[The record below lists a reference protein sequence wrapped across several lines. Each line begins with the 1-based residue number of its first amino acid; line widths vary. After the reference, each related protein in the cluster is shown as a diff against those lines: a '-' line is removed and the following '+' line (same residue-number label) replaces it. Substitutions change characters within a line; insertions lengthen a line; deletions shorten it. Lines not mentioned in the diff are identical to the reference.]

1 MWLALCFPGCQPPF
15 SFFLCLLSFYC
26 VVVFLYPFLCR
37 FSFCL
42 SFRCMFLYCFL
53 PVSFFPL
60 AFILCPTP
68 GCRAYRDPGVR
79 RAETRM
85 SDMSRPGCHA
95 MPFRISV
102 FSFRLPLFLSAR
114 IRIYYNV
121 SLLPGFSS
129 SLKNMFFN
137 TIVNQRFIKMFKEN
151 AKKSPYIFGLYVIKS
166 YFCTRFRE
174 REQRCIDILTGTA

>member
-1 MWLALCFPGCQPPF
+1 MIG
-15 SFFLCLLSFYC
+15 LLHKNNEQKYSLNI
-26 VVVFLYPFLCR
+26 VFT

-60 AFILCPTP
+60 AFFLCLTP
-68 GCRAYRDPGVR
+68 GCRTCRDPDVEH
-79 RAETRM
+79 AETRV
-85 SDMSRPGCHA
+85 SYMSRPGCHT

-102 FSFRLPLFLSAR
+102 FSFSLPLFSFAR
-114 IRIYYNV
+114 MRIYYNV
-121 SLLPGFSS
+121 SLLSGFSS

-166 YFCTRFRE
+166 YLCTRF
-174 REQRCIDILTGTA
+174 QKVSSVG

>member
-60 AFILCPTP
+60 AFFLCLTP
-68 GCRAYRDPGVR
+68 GCRTCRDPDVEH
-79 RAETRM
+79 AETRV
-85 SDMSRPGCHA
+85 SYMSRPGCHT

-102 FSFRLPLFLSAR
+102 FSFSLPLFSFAR
-114 IRIYYNV
+114 MRIYYYV
-121 SLLPGFSS
+121 SLLSDFSS
-129 SLKNMFFN
+129 SFKNMFFN
-137 TIVNQRFIKMFKEN
+137 IFINQRVT
-151 AKKSPYIFGLYVIKS
+151 KKFLYSVQKIPLYIWLVCYKVLLLHPLS
-166 YFCTRFRE
+166 R
-174 REQRCIDILTGTA
+174 TGAAMY